1 MPKPF
6 INLILP
12 TSVPQPLTL
21 GLHASLGLGVTE
33 PMFSDTVFSNLMFSD
48 LVLETFSALSF
59 VSWNDKVKDDG
70 DDNNDNN
77 ADDQK
82 DVIRFSG

>member
-1 MPKPF
+1 
-6 INLILP
+6 
-12 TSVPQPLTL
+12 
-21 GLHASLGLGVTE
+21 
-33 PMFSDTVFSNLMFSD
+33 MFSDTVFSNLMFSD

-70 DDNNDNN
+70 DDNDDNN